1 MVIMMTMFVMEEAGQ
16 YFVGKMLWK
25 WFLNKVEPLFFDVIP
40 QRGDRDLNMGY
51 WVSRDLMVELCF
63 PANEFLFFFETFFCN
78 LMTYYDP
85 SSLKKEKRN

>member
-1 MVIMMTMFVMEEAGQ
+1 MNTLCAMVIMMTMFVMEEAGQ
-16 YFVGKMLWK
+16 YFVGKMLLK

-63 PANEFLFFFETFFCN
+63 PALQMSFFSFVKLF
-78 LMTYYDP
+78 
-85 SSLKKEKRN
+85 SAIS